1 MKALRTILVVALLF
15 TGVLL
20 FAHQSCARNP
30 LRRSD
35 AEIRAWVL
43 EKTPVGSTR
52 KDVMSTIEREHW
64 TGHTWYVGPGN
75 PEWEH
80 HRYFKYCA
88 ELGTIFHFSLSRFR
102 LLAIRARQPRHTG
115 SRQQCVLG
123 VINWLKKSNPYVR
136 CQVWRARV

>member
-1 MKALRTILVVALLF
+1 MKALRAILVVALLF

-35 AEIRAWVL
+35 GEICAWVL

-88 ELGTIFHFSLSRFR
+88 ELGTYHSFFPPFFIFPCRVFAYWLFGPDNRVT
-102 LLAIRARQPRHTG
+102 Q
-115 SRQQCVLG
+115 VLVSSACSG
-123 VINWLKKSNPYVR
+123 L
-136 CQVWRARV
+136 